1 MTISRNRLV
10 AAGAL
15 CVAVL
20 LVGLILIPTT
30 GKASAA
36 DRHAQVAAAAALSS
50 GLTCTKTDKTNGGF
64 ILDCDPAGTTPSPT
78 ASASASPSPSASAST
93 SPSPSPSTSTTTTP
107 PAGGNNCIANPSR
120 CGFPDATNTGVPAG
134 TTLTPSGGLT
144 IRAANTIIDGRLIS
158 GCVRI
163 EAANVIIRNSRI
175 AADCFWGVYVA
186 ADSRGQLGS
195 VSIVDSEI
203 DCLGGQGTGA
213 GPRNVSINRV
223 DISRCANGLHGDGN
237 IAIRDSYI
245 HDLIT
250 SDGAHAD
257 GIQLGQRTTDIS
269 IDHSTLITPSTGGG
283 TSAII
288 MWVSDTAS
296 SGFPNARI
304 YVRNSLLAGGAYA
317 IYCPRQTA
325 QDIVITGNRVGRG
338 AYGTS
343 SSCRIGGVTWSNN
356 VNDATGAALAAA

>member
-1 MTISRNRLV
+1 MTISRNRQAVAGLIGVAALLV
-10 AAGAL
+10 A
-15 CVAVL
+15 
-20 LVGLILIPTT
+20 LIFVPT
-30 GKASAA
+30 GGASAA
-36 DRHAQVAAAAALSS
+36 DRQAQIAAQAALAS
-50 GLTCTKTDKTNGGF
+50 GLTCVKTDKANGGF
-64 ILDCDPAGTTPSPT
+64 TLDCDPVVVPTPTP
-78 ASASASPSPSASAST
+78 ST
-93 SPSPSPSTSTTTTP
+93 SPSSSPSPTP
-107 PAGGNNCIANPSR
+107 TPTVTGGINCVASPSR
-120 CGFPDATNTGVPAG
+120 CGLPDATNTGVPAG
-134 TTLTPSGGLT
+134 VTLVPSGGLT
-144 IRAANTIIDGRLIS
+144 IRAAGTVIDGRNIS

-163 EAANVIIRNSRI
+163 EAANVVIRNSRI
-175 AADCFWGVYVA
+175 AADCFWGVYVDV
-186 ADSRGQLGS
+186 DSRGQMGS

-213 GPRNVSINRV
+213 GPRNVSLVRV
-223 DISRCANGLHGDGN
+223 DIARCANGLHGDGN

-250 SDGAHAD
+250 SGGAHAD

-269 IDHSTLITPSTGGG
+269 IDHSTLITPSSGGG

-304 YVRNSLLAGGAYA
+304 YVRNSLLAGGAYP

-325 QDIVITGNRVGRG
+325 QDIVITGNRIGRG

-343 SSCRIGGVTWSNN
+343 SSCRIGGVTWSGN
-356 VNDATGAALAAA
+356 VNDATGASLAAQ